1 MNHTENGKSRIL
13 IVDDESLVRNL
24 LSDLLC
30 RNYLCSTVESA
41 EEALSLLEREKFNFV
56 ISDINL
62 GGTSGIDLIPLVFKS
77 APDTV
82 VMMVSGNRTIDS
94 AIESM
99 RVGAF
104 DYIKKPFDLEHI
116 EVAVR
121 RALDHQALLVSKR
134 RHENNLEE
142 LVRQRTEQL
151 DYLAYHDILTDLPN
165 RVLFEDRI
173 SQALIQ
179 AGKDRHLGVLLLSL
193 DRFKEAQDTLGYAAG
208 KEIIREV
215 ARRLKK
221 SVNKSATVARFDSNE
236 FAILL
241 TKIKDTQDIINTA
254 NNLNKAL
261 KKPIAGKETE
271 FHITF
276 SIGISFFPNDGEDA
290 QTLLKNAGAALSRA
304 KDHGS
309 DNYQFYTADMNAKA
323 VKRLTLENNLR
334 RALERDEFEIYYQPK
349 VNINTKKIVGME
361 ALVRWR
367 HPELGFISPSEFIPL
382 AEDTGLIVPLSEWI
396 LRHACAQNKLWF
408 DEGFPLNVAVN
419 LSARQFQQQDLAQT
433 ILKIIEETGLEPG
446 TLDLEITESSIM
458 KNAEAAIKTLEE
470 LKKTGIRISI
480 DDFGT
485 GYSSLGYLKR
495 LPIDILKIDR
505 SFVQDVTSNPDDA
518 ALVMAIVTLA
528 HNLRLKVVAE
538 GVETE
543 DQFKFLQLLK
553 CDECQGYLFSEPVT
567 AEKFRKLLDEEI
579 RLAK

>member
-1 MNHTENGKSRIL
+1 
-13 IVDDESLVRNL
+13 
-24 LSDLLC
+24 
-30 RNYLCSTVESA
+30 
-41 EEALSLLEREKFNFV
+41 
-56 ISDINL
+56 
-62 GGTSGIDLIPLVFKS
+62 
-77 APDTV
+77 
-82 VMMVSGNRTIDS
+82 
-94 AIESM
+94 
-99 RVGAF
+99 
-104 DYIKKPFDLEHI
+104 
-116 EVAVR
+116 
-121 RALDHQALLVSKR
+121 
-134 RHENNLEE
+134 
-142 LVRQRTEQL
+142 
-151 DYLAYHDILTDLPN
+151 
-165 RVLFEDRI
+165 
-173 SQALIQ
+173 
-179 AGKDRHLGVLLLSL
+179 
-193 DRFKEAQDTLGYAAG
+193 
-208 KEIIREV
+208 
-215 ARRLKK
+215 LKK

-261 KKPIAGKETE
+261 KKPIAGKETD

-396 LRHACAQNKLWF
+396 LRQACAQNKLWF

-446 TLDLEITESSIM
+446 NLDLEITESSIM

-518 ALVMAIVTLA
+518 ARVMAIVTLA